1 MFKANVAVLALG
13 LWSASAWAQAQEPGL
28 AQINVNGRSVPA
40 VTLAVIQL
48 PAVSM
53 DEAALTI
60 APVLQRHTQDTGHEA
75 CAMLCKS
82 SKGWAALPLSV
93 GAHTSCPIVRQCP
106 NSSTSSG
113 VSIHSH
119 RRAGPYRANLAD
131 MRMLGVSHAVGIYA
145 KADRPERFSE
155 EDFQSPGYMVTPNG
169 EVWFQ
174 AGPSNV
180 RRVTPNP

>member
-13 LWSASAWAQAQEPGL
+13 LWSASAWAQEPGL

-82 SKGWAALPLSV
+82 SQGWAALPLSV

-106 NSSTSSG
+106 ISSQPSG

-131 MRMLGVSHAVGIYA
+131 MRMLGVSHAVGTYA